1 MDDDRALLLGDGRA
15 STSRARTCRGS
26 TVIAREFLRFA
37 ALGVVV
43 AVALLS
49 FTSGRNTH
57 REVDRPQLGRTWR
70 SPGPLARWAHMSIKA
85 KVGAR
90 AFVPRDAH
98 RVVVLTLTTSAN
110 MVDLYEW
117 ATSLNDVGV
126 HKFMIGCADAPCL
139 KTLQA
144 LDAPVFDASDLEG
157 KFTFEGEARED
168 ACRWAALDAA
178 LELLDLGYTVMLTKP
193 TVRFRRNPMEVVA
206 DSLQRHGGNSVFSMR
221 GLHSFDVAPSDIGMW
236 TVGHSLASLRD
247 DFMVF
252 TPGSQPLIGQTI
264 QGFQGSVP
272 EDVLASVKARDESD
286 LGSAESSWRS
296 DAAFVLNHVL
306 SKQSGLR
313 WKTLDGKDVD
323 AAPFRTKPREV
334 TIDKSLLGAND
345 TVPGATFEMSGV
357 ARVGDHDVTVVLL
370 DTIVARAH
378 CNDALDDAMAKTYV
392 VGCDLDDRAL
402 AGRRIEIDHQCVLMK
417 GLETNVGGR
426 GLGLLGFFE
435 NQGEAPIPSSKGFIG
450 ALHACRL

>member
-1 MDDDRALLLGDGRA
+1 
-15 STSRARTCRGS
+15 
-26 TVIAREFLRFA
+26 
-37 ALGVVV
+37 
-43 AVALLS
+43 
-49 FTSGRNTH
+49 
-57 REVDRPQLGRTWR
+57 
-70 SPGPLARWAHMSIKA
+70 
-85 KVGAR
+85 
-90 AFVPRDAH
+90 
-98 RVVVLTLTTSAN
+98 
-110 MVDLYEW
+110 
-117 ATSLNDVGV
+117 
-126 HKFMIGCADAPCL
+126 
-139 KTLQA
+139 
-144 LDAPVFDASDLEG
+144 
-157 KFTFEGEARED
+157 
-168 ACRWAALDAA
+168 
-178 LELLDLGYTVMLTKP
+178 
-193 TVRFRRNPMEVVA
+193 
-206 DSLQRHGGNSVFSMR
+206 VFSMR
-221 GLHSFDVAPSDIGMW
+221 GLHSFDVAPSDIGLW

-252 TPGSQPLIGQTI
+252 TPGSQPLIRQTI
-264 QGFQGSVP
+264 QGFEGSVP
-272 EDVLASVKARDESD
+272 EDVLASAKARDESD
-286 LGSAESSWRS
+286 LGSVELSWRS

-313 WKTLDGKDVD
+313 WKTLDGKDID

-392 VGCDLDDRAL
+392 VGCDLDDRAI

-435 NQGEAPIPSSKGFIG
+435 NQGEAPIPSSRGFIG

>member
-1 MDDDRALLLGDGRA
+1 MDDDRALLLGDDGA
-15 STSRARTCRGS
+15 STSRARTCRGP

-37 ALGVVV
+37 ALGIVV
-43 AVALLS
+43 ACALLS
-49 FTSGRNTH
+49 FTGGRNTQ
-57 REVDRPQLGRTWR
+57 RDVAPQLGRTWP
-70 SPGPLARWAHMSIKA
+70 SAGPLARWAHMSIRA
-85 KVGAR
+85 KVGGKAGAR
-90 AFVPRDAH
+90 MFVPRDAH
-98 RVVVLTLTTSAN
+98 RVVVLTLTTSEN

-126 HKFMIGCADAPCL
+126 HKFMIGCADSPCL

-157 KFTFEGEARED
+157 KFMFEGEARED
-168 ACRWAALDAA
+168 ACRWAALDSA

-206 DSLQRHGGNSVFSMR
+206 DSFARHGGNSVFSMR
-221 GLHSFDVAPSDIGMW
+221 GLHSFNVAPSDIGTW
-236 TVGHSLASLRD
+236 TVGRSLASLRD

-252 TPGSQPLIGQTI
+252 TPGSQPLIRRTI
-264 QGFQGSVP
+264 DGFKGSDP
-272 EDVLASVKARDESD
+272 L
-286 LGSAESSWRS
+286 
-296 DAAFVLNHVL
+296 FVLNHVL
-306 SKQSGLR
+306 STQSGLR
-313 WKTLDGKDVD
+313 WKTLDGKDVE
-323 AAPFRTKPREV
+323 AAPFRTKPHEV
-334 TIDKSLLGAND
+334 TIDKSLLGANG

-357 ARVGDHDVTVVLL
+357 ARIGGGDGDRNVTVVLL
-370 DTIVARAH
+370 DTVVARAH

-417 GLETNVGGR
+417 GLETDVGGR

-435 NQGEAPIPSSKGFIG
+435 HRGEAPIPSSKGFIG
-450 ALHACRL
+450 ALRACRL